1 MVVKAVK
8 KMKNK
13 KNVAEF
19 AVDIILAAAVTA
31 FTFFVVLPTSRN
43 PDLRHFFENGN
54 GYTGCAVAGELS
66 ETENITSPPS
76 VPETEAPVS
85 AAPPEETAVSAE
97 DGLSDLKAMQDSYI
111 AAFAGK
117 EPAGTVSEQ
126 FFVTNGATD
135 VLGKI
140 AIKNATST
148 KKPDFEALLNA
159 GAPLKKADFS
169 SPTVLIFHT
178 HTTESYLQVDD
189 GVFYD
194 GYQTRSADPGR
205 NMVRVGDEICAVL
218 EQNGIGVIHDTNVY
232 DEAYDG
238 AYARSR
244 KTVLEY
250 LEKYPTIQI
259 VLDVHRDA
267 IYYSDTCRCKPTAV
281 INGEKAA
288 QVMIITGAEEGQ
300 ITDFPNWE
308 GNLKFALALQKT
320 AQEKFEGLMKPV
332 YFCQRKYNMDA
343 SECSLLLEIGSDAN
357 TLEEACRSAHM
368 IGETLAQMI
377 KNVK

>member
-19 AVDIILAAAVTA
+19 AVDMLLAAAVTA
-31 FTFFVVLPTSRN
+31 FTFCVALPASRN
-43 PDLRHFFENGN
+43 TDLLSFFESAGSD
-54 GYTGCAVAGELS
+54 TVRAVSVESAG
-66 ETENITSPPS
+66 TEDTTSPPS
-76 VPETEAPVS
+76 TPDTAAPVS
-85 AAPPEETAVSAE
+85 AARQEETAVSAE
-97 DGLSDLKAMQDSYI
+97 NGLSDLKAMQDSYI

-126 FFVTNGATD
+126 FFVTDGATD
-135 VLGKI
+135 VLGNV
-140 AIKNATST
+140 AIKNTTST

-159 GAPLKKADFS
+159 GAPLEKADFS
-169 SPTVLIFHT
+169 APTVLIFHT

-194 GYQTRSADPGR
+194 GYQTRSTDPGR

-218 EQNGIGVIHDTNVY
+218 EQNGIGVIHDTNIY

-332 YFCQRKYNMDA
+332 YFCQRKYNMDTA
-343 SECSLLLEIGSDAN
+343 KCSLLLEIGSDAN